1 MISIRPSR
9 ASSQNGLTYTLRLKA
24 STGCSANSWGIFL
37 WIASNFSTSGATQVP
52 PFSMVAM
59 RRSGN
64 RVKAPWHTMAVIM
77 SLTAR
82 FCITS
87 RRSGLGLNGRNSVR
101 PSHTDTRSA

>member
-9 ASSQNGLTYTLRLKA
+9 ASSQNGLTYTLRRKA
-24 STGCSANSWGIFL
+24 STGCSPNSWGIFL
-37 WIASNFSTSGATQVP
+37 YTPSSFSTSGSTQVP
-52 PFSMVAM
+52 PFSMVPM

-64 RVKAPWHTMAVIM
+64 RVKAPWHTIAVIM
-77 SLTAR
+77 SLMAR

-101 PSHTDTRSA
+101 PSQIDTRSA